1 MHSNDPPP
9 RRSERC
15 QTGRE
20 IERENLR
27 QQDARSN
34 PRLPAPSRCRVLK
47 NISFGCFF
55 IRQGYYFVISRIR
68 TGRGRLFFLDLD
80 IFVTSLLRTR
90 LKSRKTLGPA
100 KVQKKQVLLAS
111 SKDDDVHK
119 TRLFFFRLLFLSL
132 SLLLSKRAE
141 FCVGHEDPP
150 RSWSC
155 SSREGWA
162 NASGRG

>member
-27 QQDARSN
+27 QQDGRSN

-55 IRQGYYFVISRIR
+55 IRQGYYFVTWQI
-68 TGRGRLFFLDLD
+68 FFLDLD

-90 LKSRKTLGPA
+90 LKSQKTLGPA

-111 SKDDDVHK
+111 SKRDDVHK

>member
-9 RRSERC
+9 RRSGRC

-27 QQDARSN
+27 QQDGRSN

-111 SKDDDVHK
+111 SKV
-119 TRLFFFRLLFLSL
+119 FFFRLLFLSL
-132 SLLLSKRAE
+132 SFVIETRRVLCRARR
-141 FCVGHEDPP
+141 PP

>member
-1 MHSNDPPP
+1 MSDRARDRKRKP
-9 RRSERC
+9 
-15 QTGRE
+15 QTAGRE
-20 IERENLR
+20 IE
-27 QQDARSN
+27 
-34 PRLPAPSRCRVLK
+34 PAPSRAFPL
-47 NISFGCFF
+47 
-55 IRQGYYFVISRIR
+55 SRFEKYLFWMLFYSTRILFCNKPY
-68 TGRGRLFFLDLD
+68 TDWTWQIFFLDLD

-90 LKSRKTLGPA
+90 LKSQKTLGPA

-111 SKDDDVHK
+111 SKRDDVHK
-119 TRLFFFRLLFLSL
+119 TRLFFFAFFFSL

>member
-1 MHSNDPPP
+1 MSDRARDRKRKP
-9 RRSERC
+9 
-15 QTGRE
+15 QTAGRE
-20 IERENLR
+20 IE
-27 QQDARSN
+27 
-34 PRLPAPSRCRVLK
+34 PAPSRAFPL
-47 NISFGCFF
+47 
-55 IRQGYYFVISRIR
+55 SRFEKYLFWMLFYSTRILFCNKPY
-68 TGRGRLFFLDLD
+68 TDWTWQIFFLDLD

-111 SKDDDVHK
+111 SKV
-119 TRLFFFRLLFLSL
+119 FFFRLLFLSL
-132 SLLLSKRAE
+132 SFVIETRRVLCRARR
-141 FCVGHEDPP
+141 PP

>member
-9 RRSERC
+9 RRSGRC

-27 QQDARSN
+27 QQDGRSN

-55 IRQGYYFVISRIR
+55 IRQGYYFVISRNTVAAKGFEIW
-68 TGRGRLFFLDLD
+68 GADFLSRPRH
-80 IFVTSLLRTR
+80 FCNFPPTNETQ
-90 LKSRKTLGPA
+90 KSKNTWARKST
-100 KVQKKQVLLAS
+100 KKQVLLAS
-111 SKDDDVHK
+111 SKRDDVHK

-132 SLLLSKRAE
+132 SL
-141 FCVGHEDPP
+141 FCY
-150 RSWSC
+150 R
-155 SSREGWA
+155 
-162 NASGRG
+162 NAPSFV